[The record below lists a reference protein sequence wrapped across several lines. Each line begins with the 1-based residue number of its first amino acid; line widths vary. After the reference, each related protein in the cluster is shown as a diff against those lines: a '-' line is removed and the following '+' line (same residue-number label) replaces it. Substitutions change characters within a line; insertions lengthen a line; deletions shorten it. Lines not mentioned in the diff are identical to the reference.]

1 MIYSHKHRLFL
12 MIHYEYILPTDQ
24 ICVNME
30 AIMPL
35 ALLHSSSP
43 SILGSLKPT
52 KQSFCWL
59 RYGTSQLR
67 IWFFSYSSVQNRQ
80 HFFPLGRESAHIS
93 PYHCCSHFMLQVC
106 ARDTPYIVS
115 LLIFSYSFTLVYDQ
129 EHRNLLPS
137 KGTTFLFPVYPGE
150 GA

>member
-1 MIYSHKHRLFL
+1 

-30 AIMPL
+30 VIMPL
-35 ALLHSSSP
+35 ALLHSPFP
-43 SILGSLKPT
+43 SILGSVKPT
-52 KQSFCWL
+52 KQSFCQL

-80 HFFPLGRESAHIS
+80 HFFPLGRDSAYIS
-93 PYHCCSHFMLQVC
+93 LYHCCSHFMLQVC

-137 KGTTFLFPVYPGE
+137 KGTVFLFPVYPGE
-150 GA
+150 GG